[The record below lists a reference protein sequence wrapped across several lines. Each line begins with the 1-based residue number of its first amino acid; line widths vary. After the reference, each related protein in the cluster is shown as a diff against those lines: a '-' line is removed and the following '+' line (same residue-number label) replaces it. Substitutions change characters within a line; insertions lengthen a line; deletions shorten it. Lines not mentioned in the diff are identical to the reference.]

1 MDEKYI
7 TQACVRLFTCRY
19 LLGMFDKTA
28 YDQIPYE
35 EVESPAHLA
44 LAEKAAEESLV
55 LLKNNGILPLERTA
69 VKIIGVIGPNANS
82 RSALIGNYHG
92 TSSRYTTVLEGIQK
106 IADASGIRVL
116 YSQGCDLS
124 RDNVEA
130 LSKPESADRMAE
142 ALTVA
147 ECSDV
152 TVLVIGLDETLEGE
166 EGDDGNAYFS
176 GDKKDVA
183 IPPFQ
188 MELVRRILDTGRK
201 VILLNMSGSDLDL
214 SLPAEKADA
223 VLQVW
228 YPGAAGGEAVAKV
241 LFGEVSPSGK
251 LPVTFYR
258 SCDDLPAFEDY
269 SMRGRTYRY
278 YDGTPVYPFGFGL
291 TYGDCSVQDMYVV
304 SVTDANTFTRGYT
317 DRKSAFGERKAT
329 LSVTVRNDG
338 RETDDVLQIYIHD
351 NEFKDAVPHPALC
364 AVRRIHLGEGQAQT
378 VRIDLPERAFT
389 SVDAGGNRMIR
400 SRQFT
405 VYAGFTQPDAV
416 SCKLSGHSCIS
427 KDIEL

>member
-1 MDEKYI
+1 M
-7 TQACVRLFTCRY
+7 
-19 LLGMFDKTA
+19 
-28 YDQIPYE
+28 
-35 EVESPAHLA
+35 
-44 LAEKAAEESLV
+44 
-55 LLKNNGILPLERTA
+55 
-69 VKIIGVIGPNANS
+69 
-82 RSALIGNYHG
+82 
-92 TSSRYTTVLEGIQK
+92 
-106 IADASGIRVL
+106 
-116 YSQGCDLS
+116 
-124 RDNVEA
+124 
-130 LSKPESADRMAE
+130 
-142 ALTVA
+142 
-147 ECSDV
+147 

-329 LSVTVRNDG
+329 LSVMTAGRRTMSFRFISTTMNLKTRCRTRLFVPCGESILEKDKLKLYGSIFPNVPSHPSMPGGTV
-338 RETDDVLQIYIHD
+338 
-351 NEFKDAVPHPALC
+351 
-364 AVRRIHLGEGQAQT
+364 
-378 VRIDLPERAFT
+378 
-389 SVDAGGNRMIR
+389 
-400 SRQFT
+400 
-405 VYAGFTQPDAV
+405 
-416 SCKLSGHSCIS
+416 
-427 KDIEL
+427 